1 MKEVRETNWV
11 KETTVKWFSDDGKE
25 FDSEKACKDYE
36 RRLKGETAEKA
47 YKRLVVAELEF
58 PFQGWNG
65 ECVADLIKLKSYD
78 DYRTV
83 MDYLESDLYSAD
95 IDCKEPENY
104 PCLKVLVRDEYYAA
118 FAYETNIEEM
128 LKQCEKIMTV
138 VEKAIS
144 EVNQ

>member
-47 YKRLVVAELEF
+47 YKRLVVSELEF

-65 ECVADLIKLKSYD
+65 ECYVDLIKLRSYD

-83 MDYLESDLYSAD
+83 IDYFECEMRNDE
-95 IDCKEPENY
+95 IDCKEPESY
-104 PCLKVLVRDEYYAA
+104 PCLRVAVYDEYYAA
-118 FAYETNIEEM
+118 FAYQNGITEM
-128 LKQCEKIMTV
+128 LEQCEKIMTI